1 MPGPDVS
8 SIGGIDPF
16 KTQGEE
22 DAAGGGAVTRAEFEA
37 LKARV
42 DALEKEEQGEDE
54 SGEGED
60 ASIAGPKMPAA
71 PMMKKM
77 AFGGMRPGLK

>member
-16 KTQGEE
+16 KPREEE
-22 DAAGGGAVTRAEFEA
+22 DASAGGPVSRAEFEE

-42 DALEKEEQGEDE
+42 AALESDEQGEDE

-60 ASIAGPKMPAA
+60 SSIAGAKVQAP

>member
-8 SIGGIDPF
+8 RIGGIDPF
-16 KTQGEE
+16 KTQSEE
-22 DAAGGGAVTRAEFEA
+22 DADGGGPVSRAEFED

-42 DALEKEEQGEDE
+42 AALESEEQGEDE

-77 AFGGMRPGLK
+77 AFGGMKPGLK